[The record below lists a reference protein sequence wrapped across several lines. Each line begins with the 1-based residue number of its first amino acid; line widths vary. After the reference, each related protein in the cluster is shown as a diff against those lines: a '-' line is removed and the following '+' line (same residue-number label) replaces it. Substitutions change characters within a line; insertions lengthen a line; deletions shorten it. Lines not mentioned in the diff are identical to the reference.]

1 MEVTTSNWGR
11 NSVAVERGPLVYAL
25 KIKERWEKGND
36 AAEGDYFSVFPESEW
51 NFGLTQDAVKNP
63 EEKMRVSEIKPAGSD
78 FVWNLKNSPIEI
90 TVPGKQIPGWKAVEG
105 VAFQP
110 VTSREGVYKGKVS
123 DKISQLTLVP
133 IGCTKVRIVAF
144 PVVK

>member
-1 MEVTTSNWGR
+1 
-11 NSVAVERGPLVYAL
+11 LVQDAL
-25 KIKERWEKGND
+25 KNPKEHIKV
-36 AAEGDYFSVFPESEW
+36 S
-51 NFGLTQDAVKNP
+51 QVKTVN
-63 EEKMRVSEIKPAGSD
+63 SD
-78 FVWNLKNSPIEI
+78 FIWNLSHAPIEI

-110 VTSREGVYKGKVS
+110 VTARDGVYLGKVS
-123 DKISQLTLVP
+123 DKTSQLTLVP